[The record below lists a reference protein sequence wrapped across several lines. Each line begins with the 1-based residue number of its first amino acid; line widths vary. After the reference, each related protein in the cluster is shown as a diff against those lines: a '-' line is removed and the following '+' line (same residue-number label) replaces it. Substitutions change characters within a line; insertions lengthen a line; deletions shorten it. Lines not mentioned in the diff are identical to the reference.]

1 MAARMMDDRHPMV
14 MMSMQLMEG
23 RQAIIVATSECQ
35 GRCKSSIQGIENF
48 ISLSEFIIRMVARFL
63 IPYGIGP
70 SRENHSIE
78 PSPKART
85 QDHCAK
91 QSRKELRSAKS
102 RLRLCFSVATF
113 SSVIQQRMLATTAQT
128 TIKPAPYASITG
140 DNSERDGESQSE
152 RERETSGATEETRL
166 PQVAPAAK
174 LRDAALPLAASH
186 ESHDLRGLTA
196 YPRTTL
202 PPNFE
207 RPQRSVGGETL
218 D

>member
-1 MAARMMDDRHPMV
+1 MIALHKTSLCATSPLRCNCMAARMMDDRHTMV

-63 IPYGIGP
+63 MPYGIGP

-140 DNSERDGESQSE
+140 TTECSSLALFK
-152 RERETSGATEETRL
+152 RE
-166 PQVAPAAK
+166 
-174 LRDAALPLAASH
+174 
-186 ESHDLRGLTA
+186 
-196 YPRTTL
+196 
-202 PPNFE
+202 
-207 RPQRSVGGETL
+207 
-218 D
+218 